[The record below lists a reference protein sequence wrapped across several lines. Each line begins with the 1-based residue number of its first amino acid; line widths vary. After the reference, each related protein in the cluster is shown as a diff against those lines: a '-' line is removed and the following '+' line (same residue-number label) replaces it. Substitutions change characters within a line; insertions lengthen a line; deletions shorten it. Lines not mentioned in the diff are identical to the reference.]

1 MGGVK
6 RRAEVAE
13 LTGAVLAEEA
23 RRRADQQAR
32 DADAVLPDDLLP
44 GVGDAPMTFREGL
57 RAGGAAMVA
66 VLFVLNVIDEIPRA
80 IRVLAPDIQ
89 ATLGISDTVLIGV
102 LGFAGVMVVLGA
114 VPMAALA
121 DRVAR
126 VRIIPVASAFWAAT
140 VFLGGLAVNPF
151 QLFLTNAG
159 TGLGQAYRLPV
170 SNSLLVDAYPIA
182 ARSRIFAF
190 EAMGRPVGQ
199 LLGPLIV
206 GGTAAWAGGAEGW
219 RAAFFVVAIPP
230 LLAAAASLILK
241 EPERGRFEQEAVFGP
256 RRPQRGARPGAA
268 SGAGGGVR
276 PGAASGA
283 DGALSE
289 AVSESRPEA
298 PPEPAPEAAQDA
310 QPELPVTVGAA
321 FARLRKIKTFY
332 YLATGVGV
340 LGFALIALPIQF
352 NLLLEDK
359 YGLGPL
365 ERGIVESLM
374 WVISLAAL
382 PFAGRVFDR
391 GFRRDPAAMMRLAG
405 LMVVLTGVVY
415 AAALPIKMI
424 GPLVGLLALGQAL
437 ISTAFVAAP
446 SIVAAVSPYRIRAQ
460 AFALIPVF
468 VFLMGGFFGGLI
480 VGQLSDAY
488 NHRTALLV
496 SAPPA
501 ALIGGALIV
510 YGSRWIRRDISLAV
524 EELLEERAEHER
536 MAQTAA
542 AGDSA
547 PVLQVHNLDFSY
559 GPVQVLFDVS
569 LEVAR
574 GETLALLGT
583 NGAGKST
590 LLRAISG
597 LGFPDRG
604 VVRLNGR
611 TVTYAEAEARYAAGI
626 VQLRGGGGVFP
637 ALTGRDNLRAA
648 LSRRTRPRGPS
659 LDPDQGMSPSPSPD
673 QGMSPD
679 RDPSRSS
686 NQDPSWARGL
696 TLDRAG
702 RAEAEAR
709 ANSAAELFP
718 ALADRLDVPA
728 GDLSGG
734 QQQMLALAMALAQE
748 PEVLLI
754 DELSL
759 GLAPALVQELLEVVE
774 GLRARG
780 QTMVIVEQSLN
791 VALAFADR
799 AVFMEKGR
807 VRFEGPAAELAERD
821 DLVRAVF
828 LGGEGG

>member
-1 MGGVK
+1 M
-6 RRAEVAE
+6 AE

-23 RRRADQQAR
+23 RRRADQAAR
-32 DADAVLPDDLLP
+32 DAEAVLPDDLLP

-57 RAGGAAMVA
+57 RAGGFAMVA
-66 VLFVLNVIDEIPRA
+66 VLFGLNVIDEIPRA

-89 ATLGISDTVLIGV
+89 ASLGVSDTVLIGV
-102 LGFAGVMVVLGA
+102 LSFAGVMVVLGA

-140 VFLGGLAVNPF
+140 VFLSGLVVNPF

-190 EAMGRPVGQ
+190 EALGRPVGQ
-199 LLGPLIV
+199 LLGPLVV
-206 GGTAAWAGGAEGW
+206 GGAAAIAGGAEGW
-219 RAAFFVVAIPP
+219 RAAFFVVAVPP
-230 LLAAAASLILK
+230 LLAAAAAFILK
-241 EPERGRFEQEAVFGP
+241 EPERGRFEQEAVFGAAAARADAAP
-256 RRPQRGARPGAA
+256 EPASRGGAQ
-268 SGAGGGVR
+268 
-276 PGAASGA
+276 P
-283 DGALSE
+283 DD
-289 AVSESRPEA
+289 A
-298 PPEPAPEAAQDA
+298 PPEAAARAHDRE
-310 QPELPVTVGAA
+310 ELPVTVGAA

-374 WVISLAAL
+374 WVASLIAL

-405 LMVVLTGVVY
+405 GMVVLTGVLY
-415 AAALPIKMI
+415 AVALPIKMI

-501 ALIGGALIV
+501 AIIGGALIV

-524 EELLEERAEHER
+524 EELLEERATHER
-536 MAQTAA
+536 IAA
-542 AGDSA
+542 AGASV
-547 PVLQVHNLDFSY
+547 PVLQVRNLDFSY

-574 GETLALLGT
+574 GEALALLGT

-590 LLRAISG
+590 LLRAVSG

-637 ALTGRDNLRAA
+637 ALTGRENLRAA
-648 LSRRTRPRGPS
+648 LLSRSRGRSPS
-659 LDPDQGMSPSPSPD
+659 LSRTSSVDSGSRVGGADPADSES
-673 QGMSPD
+673 
-679 RDPSRSS
+679 
-686 NQDPSWARGL
+686 
-696 TLDRAG
+696 RAG
-702 RAEAEAR
+702 RAGSADSESRADRAEIEAR
-709 ANSAAELFP
+709 AESAAELFP
-718 ALADRLDVPA
+718 ALADRLDVAA

>member
-1 MGGVK
+1 MK
-6 RRAEVAE
+6 PRAEVAE

-32 DADAVLPDDLLP
+32 DADTVLPDDLLP

-57 RAGGAAMVA
+57 KAGGAAMVL
-66 VLFVLNVIDEIPRA
+66 VLFLLNVIDEIPRA

-89 ATLGISDTVLIGV
+89 ATLNISDTVLIGV
-102 LGFAGVMVVLGA
+102 LGFSGVMVVLGA

-140 VFLGGLAVNPF
+140 VFLSGLAVNPF
-151 QLFLTNAG
+151 QLFWTNAG

-182 ARSRIFAF
+182 ARSQIFAF

-206 GGTAAWAGGAEGW
+206 GGTAAVVGGAEGW
-219 RAAFFVVAIPP
+219 RAAFFVVAVPP
-230 LLAAAASLILK
+230 LLAAAASLVLK

-256 RRPQRGARPGAA
+256 RRSRRPAETESEARGGARPEAA
-268 SGAGGGVR
+268 SETGGG
-276 PGAASGA
+276 AQ
-283 DGALSE
+283 
-289 AVSESRPEA
+289 PEA
-298 PPEPAPEAAQDA
+298 RGGASR
-310 QPELPVTVGAA
+310 ELPVTVGAA

-374 WVISLAAL
+374 WVVSLAAL
-382 PFAGRVFDR
+382 PFAGRIFDR

-415 AAALPIKMI
+415 AVALPVKMI

-468 VFLMGGFFGGLI
+468 VFLMGGFFGGLV

-536 MAQTAA
+536 ISA
-542 AGDSA
+542 AGAST
-547 PVLQVHNLDFSY
+547 PVLQVRNLDFSY

-574 GETLALLGT
+574 GEVLALLGT

-590 LLRAISG
+590 LLRAVSG

-611 TVTYAEAEARYAAGI
+611 TVTYAEAEARFAAGI

-637 ALTGRDNLRAA
+637 DLTVRDNLLAA
-648 LSRRTRPRGPS
+648 LSRRSRAEARGLDQPGRTRGLS
-659 LDPDQGMSPSPSPD
+659 
-673 QGMSPD
+673 
-679 RDPSRSS
+679 
-686 NQDPSWARGL
+686 RGL

-702 RAEAEAR
+702 RAEAEDR
-709 ANSAAELFP
+709 ADAAAELFP
-718 ALADRLDVPA
+718 ALADRLDVAA

>member
-1 MGGVK
+1 MGAVK

-32 DADAVLPDDLLP
+32 DADTVLPDDLLP

-57 RAGGAAMVA
+57 RAGGAAMVL
-66 VLFVLNVIDEIPRA
+66 VLFLLNVIDEIPRA

-89 ATLGISDTVLIGV
+89 ASLDISDTVLIGV

-140 VFLGGLAVNPF
+140 VFLSGLVVNPF
-151 QLFLTNAG
+151 QLFWTNAG

-190 EAMGRPVGQ
+190 EALGRPVGQ

-206 GGTAAWAGGAEGW
+206 GGTAAIAGGAEGW
-219 RAAFFVVAIPP
+219 RAAFFVVAVPP

-256 RRPQRGARPGAA
+256 RRSRPTEAEARGA
-268 SGAGGGVR
+268 
-276 PGAASGA
+276 
-283 DGALSE
+283 
-289 AVSESRPEA
+289 SR
-298 PPEPAPEAAQDA
+298 
-310 QPELPVTVGAA
+310 ELPVTVGAA

-365 ERGIVESLM
+365 ERGVVESLM
-374 WVISLAAL
+374 WVASLIAL
-382 PFAGRVFDR
+382 PFAGRIFDR

-415 AAALPIKMI
+415 AVALPIKMI

-468 VFLMGGFFGGLI
+468 VFLMGGFFGGLV

-496 SAPPA
+496 AAPPA

-536 MAQTAA
+536 ISA
-542 AGDSA
+542 AGASA
-547 PVLQVHNLDFSY
+547 PVLQVRNLDFSY

-574 GETLALLGT
+574 GEVLALLGT

-590 LLRAISG
+590 LLRAVSG

-611 TVTYAEAEARYAAGI
+611 TVTYAEAEARFAAGI

-637 ALTGRDNLRAA
+637 DLTVRDNLRAA
-648 LSRRTRPRGPS
+648 LSRRTRAQG
-659 LDPDQGMSPSPSPD
+659 LDQP
-673 QGMSPD
+673 
-679 RDPSRSS
+679 
-686 NQDPSWARGL
+686 GL
-696 TLDRAG
+696 SLDRAA

-709 ANSAAELFP
+709 ADSAAELFP
-718 ALADRLDVPA
+718 ALADRLDVAA

>member
-1 MGGVK
+1 M
-6 RRAEVAE
+6 AE

-23 RRRADQQAR
+23 RRRADQAAR
-32 DADAVLPDDLLP
+32 DAEAILPDDLLP

-57 RAGGAAMVA
+57 RAGGFAMVA
-66 VLFVLNVIDEIPRA
+66 VLFVLNVIDEVPRA

-89 ATLGISDTVLIGV
+89 ASLGVSDTVLIGV
-102 LGFAGVMVVLGA
+102 LSFAGVMVVLGA

-140 VFLGGLAVNPF
+140 VFLSGLVVNPF

-190 EAMGRPVGQ
+190 EALGRPVGQ
-199 LLGPLIV
+199 LLGPLVV
-206 GGTAAWAGGAEGW
+206 GGAAAWAGGTEGW

-230 LLAAAASLILK
+230 LLAAAAALILK
-241 EPERGRFEQEAVFGP
+241 EPERGRFEQEAVFGASAARADD
-256 RRPQRGARPGAA
+256 RR
-268 SGAGGGVR
+268 
-276 PGAASGA
+276 
-283 DGALSE
+283 
-289 AVSESRPEA
+289 
-298 PPEPAPEAAQDA
+298 
-310 QPELPVTVGAA
+310 ELPVTVGAA

-332 YLATGVGV
+332 FLATGVGV

-374 WVISLAAL
+374 WVASLIAL

-405 LMVVLTGVVY
+405 GMVVLTGVLY

-501 ALIGGALIV
+501 AMIGGALIV

-524 EELLEERAEHER
+524 EELLEERATHER
-536 MAQTAA
+536 IAA
-542 AGDSA
+542 AGASV
-547 PVLQVHNLDFSY
+547 PVLQVRNLDFSY

-590 LLRAISG
+590 LLRAVSG

-637 ALTGRDNLRAA
+637 ALTGRENLRAA
-648 LSRRTRPRGPS
+648 LLSRSRGRSPS
-659 LDPDQGMSPSPSPD
+659 LSRTSSVDSGSRVGGADPADSES
-673 QGMSPD
+673 
-679 RDPSRSS
+679 
-686 NQDPSWARGL
+686 
-696 TLDRAG
+696 RAG
-702 RAEAEAR
+702 GAGSADSESRADPAEIEAR
-709 ANSAAELFP
+709 AESAAELFP
-718 ALADRLDVPA
+718 ALADRLDVAA

-734 QQQMLALAMALAQE
+734 QQQMLALAMALAHE

>member
-1 MGGVK
+1 MK
-6 RRAEVAE
+6 QRAEVAE

-32 DADAVLPDDLLP
+32 DADTVLPDDLLP

-57 RAGGAAMVA
+57 KAGGAAMVV
-66 VLFVLNVIDEIPRA
+66 VLFLLNVIDEIPRA

-89 ATLGISDTVLIGV
+89 ATLNISDTVLIGV
-102 LGFAGVMVVLGA
+102 LGFSGVMVVLGA

-140 VFLGGLAVNPF
+140 VFLSGLAVNPF
-151 QLFLTNAG
+151 QLFWTNAG

-182 ARSRIFAF
+182 ARSQIFAF

-206 GGTAAWAGGAEGW
+206 GGTAAVVGGAEGW
-219 RAAFFVVAIPP
+219 RAAFFVVAVPP

-256 RRPQRGARPGAA
+256 RRSRRPAETESEAGGGARPEAA
-268 SGAGGGVR
+268 SETVSGAQQEAAPRGGGTR
-276 PGAASGA
+276 
-283 DGALSE
+283 
-289 AVSESRPEA
+289 
-298 PPEPAPEAAQDA
+298 
-310 QPELPVTVGAA
+310 ELPVTVGAA

-374 WVISLAAL
+374 WVVSLAAL
-382 PFAGRVFDR
+382 PFAGRIFDR

-415 AAALPIKMI
+415 AVALPVKMI

-468 VFLMGGFFGGLI
+468 VFLMGGFFGGLV

-536 MAQTAA
+536 VSA
-542 AGDSA
+542 AGAST
-547 PVLQVHNLDFSY
+547 PVLQVRNLDFSY

-574 GETLALLGT
+574 GEVLALLGT

-590 LLRAISG
+590 LLRAVSG

-611 TVTYAEAEARYAAGI
+611 TVTYAEAEARFAAGI

-637 ALTGRDNLRAA
+637 DLTVRDNLLAA
-648 LSRRTRPRGPS
+648 LSRRSRAEARG
-659 LDPDQGMSPSPSPD
+659 LDQPGQN
-673 QGMSPD
+673 PD
-679 RDPSRSS
+679 RGRGLGRS
-686 NQDPSWARGL
+686 L

-709 ANSAAELFP
+709 ADAAAELFP
-718 ALADRLDVPA
+718 ALADRLDVAA

>member
-1 MGGVK
+1 M
-6 RRAEVAE
+6 AE

-23 RRRADQQAR
+23 RRRADQAAR
-32 DADAVLPDDLLP
+32 DAEAVLPDDLLP

-57 RAGGAAMVA
+57 RAGGFAMVA
-66 VLFVLNVIDEIPRA
+66 VLFGLNVIDEIPRA

-89 ATLGISDTVLIGV
+89 ASLGVSDTVLIGV
-102 LGFAGVMVVLGA
+102 LSFAGVMVVLGA

-140 VFLGGLAVNPF
+140 VFLSGLVVNPF

-170 SNSLLVDAYPIA
+170 SNSLLVDSYPIA

-190 EAMGRPVGQ
+190 EALGRPVGQ
-199 LLGPLIV
+199 LLGPLVV
-206 GGTAAWAGGAEGW
+206 GGAAAIAGGTEGW

-230 LLAAAASLILK
+230 LLAAAAALILK
-241 EPERGRFEQEAVFGP
+241 EPERGRFEQEAVFGSSA
-256 RRPQRGARPGAA
+256 ARAHD
-268 SGAGGGVR
+268 R
-276 PGAASGA
+276 
-283 DGALSE
+283 E
-289 AVSESRPEA
+289 
-298 PPEPAPEAAQDA
+298 
-310 QPELPVTVGAA
+310 ELPVTVGAA

-374 WVISLAAL
+374 WVASLIAL

-405 LMVVLTGVVY
+405 GMVVLTGVLY
-415 AAALPIKMI
+415 AVALPIKMI

-524 EELLEERAEHER
+524 EELLEERATHER
-536 MAQTAA
+536 IAA
-542 AGDSA
+542 AGASV
-547 PVLQVHNLDFSY
+547 PVLQVGNLDFSY
-559 GPVQVLFDVS
+559 GPVQVLFDVN

-590 LLRAISG
+590 LLRAVSG

-637 ALTGRDNLRAA
+637 ALTGRENLRAA
-648 LSRRTRPRGPS
+648 L
-659 LDPDQGMSPSPSPD
+659 L
-673 QGMSPD
+673 
-679 RDPSRSS
+679 SRS
-686 NQDPSWARGL
+686 RGRSPGL
-696 TLDRAG
+696 SRAGFADRADSESRAG
-702 RAEAEAR
+702 GAGVADSESRTPGGAGSADSESRTPGGADLVDSESRADRAEIEARAEA
-709 ANSAAELFP
+709 AAELFP
-718 ALADRLDVPA
+718 ALADRLDVAA

>member
-6 RRAEVAE
+6 PRAEMAE
-13 LTGAVLAEEA
+13 LTEAVLAEEA
-23 RRRADQQAR
+23 RRRADQAAR
-32 DADAVLPDDLLP
+32 DADTVLPDDLLP

-57 RAGGAAMVA
+57 RAGGFAMVA
-66 VLFVLNVIDEIPRA
+66 VLFGLNVIDEIPRA

-89 ATLGISDTVLIGV
+89 ASLGVSDTVLIGV
-102 LGFAGVMVVLGA
+102 LSFAGVMVVLGA

-140 VFLGGLAVNPF
+140 VFFSGLVVNPF

-190 EAMGRPVGQ
+190 EALGRPVGQ
-199 LLGPLIV
+199 LLGPLVV
-206 GGTAAWAGGAEGW
+206 GGTAAIAGGAEGW
-219 RAAFFVVAIPP
+219 RAAFFVVAVPP

-241 EPERGRFEQEAVFGP
+241 EPERGRFEQEAVFGASAARADD
-256 RRPQRGARPGAA
+256 RR
-268 SGAGGGVR
+268 
-276 PGAASGA
+276 
-283 DGALSE
+283 
-289 AVSESRPEA
+289 
-298 PPEPAPEAAQDA
+298 
-310 QPELPVTVGAA
+310 ELPVTVGAA

-332 YLATGVGV
+332 FLATGVGV

-365 ERGIVESLM
+365 ERGMVESLV
-374 WVISLAAL
+374 WVASLIAL

-405 LMVVLTGVVY
+405 GMVVLTGVVY
-415 AAALPIKMI
+415 AVALPIKMI

-468 VFLMGGFFGGLI
+468 VFLMGGFFGGLV

-501 ALIGGALIV
+501 ALIVGALIV

-524 EELLEERAEHER
+524 EELLEERATHER
-536 MAQTAA
+536 IAA
-542 AGDSA
+542 AGASV
-547 PVLQVHNLDFSY
+547 PVLQVRNLDFSY

-590 LLRAISG
+590 LLRAVSG

-611 TVTYAEAEARYAAGI
+611 TVTYAEAEARHGAGI

-648 LSRRTRPRGPS
+648 LLSRSRIR
-659 LDPDQGMSPSPSPD
+659 
-673 QGMSPD
+673 SPD
-679 RDPSRSS
+679 RAGRTGRADSESRA
-686 NQDPSWARGL
+686 D
-696 TLDRAG
+696 

-709 ANSAAELFP
+709 VESAAELFP
-718 ALADRLDVPA
+718 ALADRLDVAA

-734 QQQMLALAMALAQE
+734 QQQMLALAMALAHE

>member
-1 MGGVK
+1 MK

-32 DADAVLPDDLLP
+32 DADTVLPDDLLP

-57 RAGGAAMVA
+57 KAGGAAMVL
-66 VLFVLNVIDEIPRA
+66 VLFLLNVIDEIPRA

-89 ATLGISDTVLIGV
+89 ATLNISDTVLIGV

-140 VFLGGLAVNPF
+140 VFLSGLAVNPF
-151 QLFLTNAG
+151 QLFWTNAG

-206 GGTAAWAGGAEGW
+206 GGTAAVAGGAEGW
-219 RAAFFVVAIPP
+219 RAAFFVVAVPP
-230 LLAAAASLILK
+230 LLAAAASLVLK
-241 EPERGRFEQEAVFGP
+241 EPERGRFEQEAVFGSRRS
-256 RRPQRGARPGAA
+256 RRPAEAESKASGGAR
-268 SGAGGGVR
+268 
-276 PGAASGA
+276 
-283 DGALSE
+283 SE
-289 AVSESRPEA
+289 AVSETGGVQLAAASETGGA
-298 PPEPAPEAAQDA
+298 QQEAASRGGGSR
-310 QPELPVTVGAA
+310 ELPVTVGAA

-365 ERGIVESLM
+365 ERGVVESLM
-374 WVISLAAL
+374 WVVSLAAL
-382 PFAGRVFDR
+382 PFAGRIFDR

-415 AAALPIKMI
+415 AVALPVKMI

-446 SIVAAVSPYRIRAQ
+446 SIVAAVSPYRIRSQ

-468 VFLMGGFFGGLI
+468 VFLMGGFFGGLV

-536 MAQTAA
+536 ISA
-542 AGDSA
+542 AGAST
-547 PVLQVHNLDFSY
+547 PVLQVRNLDFSY

-574 GETLALLGT
+574 GEVLALLGT

-590 LLRAISG
+590 LLRAVSG

-611 TVTYAEAEARYAAGI
+611 TVTYAEAEARFAAGI

-637 ALTGRDNLRAA
+637 DLTVRDNLLAA
-648 LSRRTRPRGPS
+648 LSRQNRAEARGLDQPGRTRS
-659 LDPDQGMSPSPSPD
+659 
-673 QGMSPD
+673 
-679 RDPSRSS
+679 
-686 NQDPSWARGL
+686 L

-702 RAEAEAR
+702 RAEAEDR
-709 ANSAAELFP
+709 ADTAAELFP
-718 ALADRLDVPA
+718 ALADRLDAAA

-774 GLRARG
+774 GLRDRG

>member
-1 MGGVK
+1 MK

-32 DADAVLPDDLLP
+32 DADTVLPDDLLP

-57 RAGGAAMVA
+57 RAGGAAMVL
-66 VLFVLNVIDEIPRA
+66 VLFLLNVIDEIPRA

-89 ATLGISDTVLIGV
+89 ASLDISDTVLIGV

-140 VFLGGLAVNPF
+140 VFLSGLVVNPF
-151 QLFLTNAG
+151 QLFWTNAG

-190 EAMGRPVGQ
+190 EALGRPVGQ

-206 GGTAAWAGGAEGW
+206 GGTAAIAGGAEGW
-219 RAAFFVVAIPP
+219 RAAFFVVAVPP

-256 RRPQRGARPGAA
+256 RRSRRDTGPE
-268 SGAGGGVR
+268 VE
-276 PGAASGA
+276 
-283 DGALSE
+283 SE
-289 AVSESRPEA
+289 ARGGASR
-298 PPEPAPEAAQDA
+298 
-310 QPELPVTVGAA
+310 ELPVTVGAA

-365 ERGIVESLM
+365 ERGVVESLM
-374 WVISLAAL
+374 WVASLIAL
-382 PFAGRVFDR
+382 PFAGRIFDR

-415 AAALPIKMI
+415 AVALPIKMI

-468 VFLMGGFFGGLI
+468 VFLMGGFFGGLV

-496 SAPPA
+496 AAPPA

-536 MAQTAA
+536 ISA
-542 AGDSA
+542 AGASA
-547 PVLQVHNLDFSY
+547 PVLQVRNLDFSY

-574 GETLALLGT
+574 GEVLALLGT

-590 LLRAISG
+590 LLRAVSG

-611 TVTYAEAEARYAAGI
+611 TVTYAEAEARFAAGI

-637 ALTGRDNLRAA
+637 DLTVRDNLRAA
-648 LSRRTRPRGPS
+648 LSRRT
-659 LDPDQGMSPSPSPD
+659 Q
-673 QGMSPD
+673 
-679 RDPSRSS
+679 
-686 NQDPSWARGL
+686 ARGL
-696 TLDRAG
+696 DQPGRAA

-709 ANSAAELFP
+709 ADSAAELFP
-718 ALADRLDVPA
+718 ALADRLDVAA